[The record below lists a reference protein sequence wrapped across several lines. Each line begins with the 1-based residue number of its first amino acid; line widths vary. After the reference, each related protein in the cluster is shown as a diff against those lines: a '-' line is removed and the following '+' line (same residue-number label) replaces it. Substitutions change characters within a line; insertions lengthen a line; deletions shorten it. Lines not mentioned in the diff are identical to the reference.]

1 MFDLFKV
8 WVAIVFV
15 FLVLSF
21 LGIVFG
27 LISMPLHV
35 ASNVVSTTHGVI
47 DKTLNA
53 DNALYNYEFFKKQ
66 YEDIQAIGNKI
77 VIATKAVDE
86 FNMSAGSRKDWT
98 FEDKTEASRLAS
110 IVQGLQSQQEDMVAL
125 YNARSKMAN
134 RNIFKDGLIPSAL
147 QLGSNILR

>member
-53 DNALYNYEFFKKQ
+53 DNALYNYEWFKKQ
-66 YEDIQAIGNKI
+66 YEDLQAIEKKI
-77 VIATKAVDE
+77 VIAHNAVEDFNKA
-86 FNMSAGSRKDWT
+86 AGARKDWT

-110 IVQGLQSQQEDMVAL
+110 IEQGLRSQAEDMIAL

-134 RNIFKDGLIPSAL
+134 RNIFKDGLIPSVL
-147 QLGSNILR
+147 QVGSNILR